1 MTLAQQARAIRT
13 RRLLLDAAAAVFG
26 ERGYERATIGEIL
39 NRAGVTKG
47 ALYFHFA
54 SKEDLALG
62 VLGAQLLDEPLT
74 PQETKLQELVDQGF
88 LLAHRLQTDS
98 LVRASVALALDS
110 GATGVDRAAPFKAW
124 VDQVAEAL
132 TVAKARGEILP
143 HVNVLD
149 TAELFSGA
157 FAGIQTMSQVLC
169 DRKDLTHRVVVLL
182 QHVLPSI
189 STPAVLTGLDMSQER
204 ARFLAAEYE
213 EVRQRREEG
222 GPANAE
228 E

>member
-1 MTLAQQARAIRT
+1 MAQQARAIRT
-13 RRLLLDAAAAVFG
+13 RRIILDSAAAVFA

-39 NRAGVTKG
+39 ARAGVTKG

-54 SKEDLALG
+54 SKEELALG
-62 VLGAQLLDEPLT
+62 VLSAQLLDEPLT
-74 PQETKLQELVDQGF
+74 PQDVKLQELVDQGF

-98 LVRASVALALDS
+98 LVQASVALALDS
-110 GATGVDRAAPFKAW
+110 GATSVDRAAPFQAW

-143 HVNVLD
+143 HVKVLD

-157 FAGIQTMSQVLC
+157 FAGIQTMSQVVC
-169 DRKDLTHRVVVLL
+169 DRNDLTHRVVVLL

-204 ARFLAAEYE
+204 AKRLAAEYE
-213 EVRQRREEG
+213 ESRRRHED
-222 GPANAE
+222 ADSLDAE
-228 E
+228 R